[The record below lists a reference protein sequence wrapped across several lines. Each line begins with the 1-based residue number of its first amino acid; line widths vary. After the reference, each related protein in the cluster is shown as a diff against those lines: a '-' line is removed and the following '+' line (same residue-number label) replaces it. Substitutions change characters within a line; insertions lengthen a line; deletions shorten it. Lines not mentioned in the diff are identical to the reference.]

1 VDKYDYVAAKRT
13 GTGNDQ
19 VYVDG
24 DGAAAVPTPASQRK
38 EFTMRHFDVA
48 SSDAIAT
55 PEPRL
60 DFEKLDCYA
69 AACIHL
75 EPPNCVVRWR
85 HY

>member
-1 VDKYDYVAAKRT
+1 
-13 GTGNDQ
+13 
-19 VYVDG
+19 
-24 DGAAAVPTPASQRK
+24 
-38 EFTMRHFDVA
+38 MRHFDVA